1 MIPISL
7 TRGCPPSHLS
17 LTVRLNAEI
26 LVKVEQPSF
35 EREFSFG
42 ASSSN
47 EGEGLKYHSQLK
59 MGDDFNHFTAAHFG
73 FYVNINS
80 ILETSLFL
88 SSYYISKS
96 DFFYPSTFQQIKFEF
111 ELWAPYDVSATI
123 SRKLFFININ

>member
-7 TRGCPPSHLS
+7 TRGCPSLPSLS

-35 EREFSFG
+35 EREFSLG

-47 EGEGLKYHSQLK
+47 EGEGLKYLSQLK
-59 MGDDFNHFTAAHFG
+59 MGDDFNHFTAARFG

-88 SSYYISKS
+88 SCYYISKS
-96 DFFYPSTFQQIKFEF
+96 DFFFTRQHFNKSNLNLNYGHLMFPQQ
-111 ELWAPYDVSATI
+111 
-123 SRKLFFININ
+123 